1 MPNITTTIMI
11 SQGCFQTEKEN
22 WKVDPRRQQEH
33 NRCVSQNVSWRDGG
47 RLAKAVFKQ
56 NPSEQQV
63 PSDSKVTGVR
73 RG

>member
-1 MPNITTTIMI
+1 MDIINTT
-11 SQGCFQTEKEN
+11 
-22 WKVDPRRQQEH
+22 
-33 NRCVSQNVSWRDGG
+33 VSWRDGG